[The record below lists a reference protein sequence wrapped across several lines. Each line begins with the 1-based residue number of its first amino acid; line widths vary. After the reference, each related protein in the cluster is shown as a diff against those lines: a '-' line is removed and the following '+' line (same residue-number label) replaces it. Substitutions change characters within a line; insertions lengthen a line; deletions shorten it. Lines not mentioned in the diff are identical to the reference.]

1 MDCLS
6 NRNSP
11 FSPFPVN
18 SVTEILL
25 PLYIGE
31 VSSVILRGVLE

>member
-1 MDCLS
+1 MAKLN

-11 FSPFPVN
+11 FLPFSVN

-31 VSSVILRGVLE
+31 EVRGFSETWL